1 MRRIRM
7 LALAAVMSGV
17 MFASSG
23 VYAAEDCAAA
33 EQAAAEFA
41 EAGNLDAIVDLVLAN
56 PQCAAQIAAAAA
68 AAAPEQAAAIAAAV
82 AEVVPAAAADI
93 AAAVA
98 AAVPEAAA
106 DIIAAVAAVVPDAEE
121 EIAVAVGCTGWR
133 ALEPDATA
141 RPGIRGGNRRNLC
154 WGDAEEPLAENPAQ
168 DVPSES

>member
-7 LALAAVMSGV
+7 LALSAVISGV

-33 EQAAAEFA
+33 EQEAA
-41 EAGNLDAIVDLVLAN
+41 EAGTLDAIVDLVLAN

-68 AAAPEQAAAIAAAV
+68 AVQAPEHAAAIAAAV

-98 AAVPEAAA
+98 AEVPEAAA
-106 DIIAAVAAVVPDAEE
+106 DIIAAVAAAVPDAEE

-154 WGDAEEPLAENPAQ
+154 WGDAEEPLVENPAQ